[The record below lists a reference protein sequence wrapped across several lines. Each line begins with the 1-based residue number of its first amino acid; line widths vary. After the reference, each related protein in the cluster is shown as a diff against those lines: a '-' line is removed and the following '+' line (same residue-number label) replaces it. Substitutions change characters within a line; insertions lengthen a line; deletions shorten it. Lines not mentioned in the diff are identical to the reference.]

1 MHGCCQLSHLSIPP
15 HFVGVVFYYLFLEG
29 SLLLLFHIS
38 SVFWGVKFP
47 FHYKNTKQRGH
58 FKYVHIGMVL
68 IALLLPLVP
77 IGIALG
83 NEGFTIALFP
93 PLICFVKE
101 QDVLFYAILL
111 PYSIVMAG
119 GISLI
124 AVILQELVLVR
135 RLHVSF

>member
-1 MHGCCQLSHLSIPP
+1 MWTESDA
-15 HFVGVVFYYLFLEG
+15 
-29 SLLLLFHIS
+29 LLQ
-38 SVFWGVKFP
+38 VQDKFP
-47 FHYKNTKQRGH
+47 FHYKNMKQRGH

-77 IGIALG
+77 VGIVFG
-83 NEGFTIALFP
+83 NGGFTIAFFP
-93 PLICFVKE
+93 PSIFLPEE
-101 QDVLFYAILL
+101 QDVAFYAILL

-135 RLHVSF
+135 RLNVSF